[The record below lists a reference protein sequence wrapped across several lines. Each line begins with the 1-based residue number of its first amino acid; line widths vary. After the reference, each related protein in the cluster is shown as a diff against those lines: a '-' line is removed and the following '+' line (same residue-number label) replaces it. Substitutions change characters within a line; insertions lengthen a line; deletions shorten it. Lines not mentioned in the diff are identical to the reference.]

1 MRMFWIIAA
10 LLLAWNLMG
19 DAFYLL
25 QISADLDELAKTDPV
40 TAETFRSMPTFAW
53 SAYAIAVWVG
63 TAGAIA
69 LLLRRKAA
77 WVLFAI
83 SLAGVI
89 VQFGWTFLGTDLL
102 AQKGAGSA
110 AFPLVIASI
119 ALASTLYARRKAKD
133 GTLR

>member
-1 MRMFWIIAA
+1 MRGFWIIAIV
-10 LLLAWNLMG
+10 LLLWNLIG
-19 DAFYLL
+19 DAAYLM
-25 QISADLDELAKTDPV
+25 QVTADLDELARTDPM
-40 TAETFRSMPTFAW
+40 TADAFRAMPDWIW

-69 LLLRRKAA
+69 LLLRRKIA

-89 VQFGWTFLGTDLL
+89 VQFGWTFTATDII
-102 AQKGAGSA
+102 AVKGAGTVV
-110 AFPLVIASI
+110 FPLIIAGI
-119 ALASTLYARRKAKD
+119 ALAATLYARRKAAD

>member
-1 MRMFWIIAA
+1 MRTFWIIAA

-19 DAFYLL
+19 DMAYLM
-25 QISADLDELAKTDPV
+25 QVSADLDELAKTDPV
-40 TAETFRSMPTFAW
+40 TAEAFRSMPTFAW
-53 SAYAIAVWVG
+53 SAFAIAVWVG

-69 LLLRRKAA
+69 LLLRRKVA
-77 WVLFAI
+77 WVLFAV

-102 AQKGAGSA
+102 AQKGFGSA
-110 AFPLVIASI
+110 IFPLFIAAV
-119 ALASTLYARRKAKD
+119 ALFSTLYARRKAAD